1 MADEAPLRILV
12 ITSRP
17 MIDQRGNPI
26 HLLDVE
32 KERRRIADGL
42 KKSGIA
48 ARAHFLAEATTS
60 ASQDALRDEWDVI
73 HYTGHGTADG
83 CLVLENGTGVAHL
96 LTREET
102 AKLFAAHSLHLVILS
117 ACYSETAG
125 RALLDAGV
133 PSVIAIDAAT
143 PIADYAAI
151 LFAEHFYKAMARGW
165 TIQRS
170 FNDAKQSVALDAKVG
185 DKDPP
190 LDRSGQAEA
199 PWSKRFTLLGDG
211 SRRMTVSEG
220 EYRESDGR
228 IQTNL
233 RRDENFVGRAREI
246 SDVAK
251 AFDDGRPS
259 RVTLWGPGGV
269 GKTALSQAVA
279 WWHIER
285 EKVGAALWASAGRDE
300 RQYRLRDLA
309 SLLAIAS
316 RSFQLPVTEQS
327 NFEEQKRAVREFLES
342 RDAILILDNWETI
355 ETDNKI
361 DLWDFVLSLSNR
373 VRVLV
378 TSRDVLPAK
387 DARNIAL
394 QPLVMDDAVKLFA
407 QVARNAGYFDR
418 NPNLSE
424 EDIDIRYAICKR
436 LSGYALA
443 VQVAAGQTVS
453 RTLGEIWKDLQQYPK
468 NVLEGIDELTGEPRG
483 VWTSLDLS
491 YNACNENEKAMFRRM
506 SVFLAPA
513 SADDV
518 AAVTEVSRPSLD
530 VLVRRSLAQMREGLY
545 SLLPVMRMYADDE
558 LKEAGEDPRPLHLR
572 AANYYGQ
579 QGTLESAVK
588 LSGHLFELASRYE
601 WREAAEEFARFV
613 PGFYDDLVTRGDWTE
628 ARRKAE
634 QLLRV
639 ARLLGNRDLELYST
653 ANLANMLCRVG
664 EYERASELHRE
675 TKKASEDAD
684 SKSGIAITLHQMGK
698 VEQSQGHYH
707 QAMRLYEESL
717 RRQKE
722 LGSKSGIA
730 GTLGQMGMIKQSQG
744 HYHQAMRLYKESMRC
759 AKKLDNKSDTAIAL
773 HQMGTV
779 AQDKCKYAQAM
790 RLYEKSLMLRE
801 NLHDKNGIAETLGR
815 MGMLAAKQENLKEAL
830 SYFISALI
838 TFEQLHSPYRNLAR
852 KDIARVRAKAGDEQF
867 AAWLREL
874 SIDDD
879 LRGELLEQ
887 IESDGEWKAQELLK
901 SMTTIAQIVVKTR
914 AQAKAD
920 EISALNDQMSQTEND
935 WRKQGGEEDADFIAA
950 LQTLLAG
957 EDAGEKIA
965 ALVEPLKQI
974 AERARDEINE
984 GGE

>member
-17 MIDQRGNPI
+17 MIDERGNPI

-83 CLVLENGTGVAHL
+83 CLVLENGTGVAHF
-96 LTREET
+96 LTGEET
-102 AKLFAAHSLHLVILS
+102 AHLFAASKTPLVILS
-117 ACYSETAG
+117 ACYSETIG
-125 RALLDAGV
+125 RTLIDAGV
-133 PSVIAIDAAT
+133 PSVIAIDAT
-143 PIADYAAI
+143 RPIADEAAI

-170 FNDAKQSVALDAKVG
+170 FDDARQAVAFDAKVG
-185 DKDPP
+185 DKHPP
-190 LDRSGQAEA
+190 RDQSGQAET

-211 SRRMTVSEG
+211 AHRMTVSEG

-316 RSFQLPVTEQS
+316 RSFQLSVTEQS

-355 ETDNKI
+355 ERDNRL

-378 TSRDVLPAK
+378 TSRDVLPSHQ
-387 DARNIAL
+387 ARNIAL
-394 QPLVMDDAVKLFA
+394 QPLLMDDAVKLFA

-424 EDIDIRYAICKR
+424 EDISILYAICER

-453 RTLGEIWKDLQQYPK
+453 RALGEIWDDLRRYPK
-468 NVLEGIDELTGEPRG
+468 AVLEGIDELTNEPRG
-483 VWTSLDLS
+483 VWTSLELS
-491 YNACNENEKAMFRRM
+491 YKVLSDEEKAMFRRM
-506 SVFLAPA
+506 SVLLAPA

-530 VLVRRSLAQMREGLY
+530 ALVRRSLVQMREGFY
-545 SLLPVMRMYADDE
+545 SLLPVMRMYADDK
-558 LKEAGEDPRPLHLR
+558 LKEEGEDPRPLHVR
-572 AANYYGQ
+572 AVDHYRPQN
-579 QGTLESAVK
+579 TLESAIK
-588 LSGHLFELASRYE
+588 ASGHLFELAVSYNL
-601 WREAAEEFARFV
+601 REAAEEFARFV
-613 PGFYDDLVTRGDWTE
+613 PGFYHRLVTVGDWTE
-628 ARRKAE
+628 AHRKAE
-634 QLLRV
+634 QSVRV
-639 ARLLGNRDLELYST
+639 ARAMGDGKQETDWLGE
-653 ANLANMLCRVG
+653 LANMLLRVG
-664 EYERASELHRE
+664 EYERASELYRE
-675 TKKASEDAD
+675 AKKASEDGD
-684 SKSGIAITLHQMGK
+684 NKSGIAITLHQMGMIA
-698 VEQSQGHYH
+698 QQQGDYP
-707 QAMRLYEESL
+707 QAMRLYEESMSL
-717 RRQKE
+717 KKE
-722 LGSKSGIA
+722 LGNKSGIA
-730 GTLGQMGMIKQSQG
+730 GTLHQMGMI
-744 HYHQAMRLYKESMRC
+744 
-759 AKKLDNKSDTAIAL
+759 
-773 HQMGTV
+773 
-779 AQDKCKYAQAM
+779 AQDQGDYPQAM
-790 RLYEKSLMLRE
+790 RLYEESMSLQKELGNKS
-801 NLHDKNGIAETLGR
+801 GIAITLGA
-815 MGMLAAKQENLKEAL
+815 MGNLAAAQGNLKEAL
-830 SYFISALI
+830 AYFIGALMI
-838 TFEQLHSPYRNLAR
+838 LEQLRSPYRNLAR
-852 KDIARVRAKAGDEQF
+852 QEIAKVRAAAGDEQF
-867 AAWLREL
+867 ASWLREL
-874 SIDDD
+874 PIDDD

-887 IESDGEWKAQELLK
+887 DESNGEREAEEFFKG
-901 SMTTIAQIVVKTR
+901 MIAV
-914 AQAKAD
+914 AQAVVEVRARKKAD
-920 EISALNDQMSQTEND
+920 EISALADQLSQIED
-935 WRKQGGEEDADFIAA
+935 AMRKQGGADVANFIAA
-950 LQTLLAG
+950 LQALLAG
-957 EDAGEKIA
+957 EDAREKIA
-965 ALVEPLKQI
+965 ALVEPFKQI
-974 AERARDEINE
+974 AEQARDEID
-984 GGE
+984 GDGV